1 MGEFIVAKYTEV
13 EFLEW
18 IENIPLDAES
28 TVIVTS
34 GQKYYTNYTYSVIPT
49 LDNLSAEGWEVVSFT
64 DTFNYLESGISRTLQ
79 RRKCYLLKKEDD

>member
-1 MGEFIVAKYTEV
+1 LGKFIVAKYTEV

-18 IENIPLDAES
+18 IENIPPDVEN

-34 GQKYYTNYTYSVIPT
+34 GQNYYTTYNYTVIPT

-64 DTFNYLESGISRTLQ
+64 DTFNYLELGRSRSLQ